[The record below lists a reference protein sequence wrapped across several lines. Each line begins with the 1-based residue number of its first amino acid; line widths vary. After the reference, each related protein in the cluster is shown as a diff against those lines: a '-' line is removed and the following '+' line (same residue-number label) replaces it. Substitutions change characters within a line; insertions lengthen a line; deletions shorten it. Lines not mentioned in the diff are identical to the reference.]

1 MSDYQDIEFE
11 IEDPV
16 AIVRLNRPEKLN
28 AVTYHTLS
36 EIRRAMDSA
45 AADPAV
51 VGIVVTG
58 NGRGFCSGLDSAAL
72 MEVTS
77 DGGESRRTS
86 SEGSSE
92 VPGMFTYFLS
102 IPKPIIAAVNGVA
115 AGGGLMLAGMADV
128 RIASRNAS
136 FVTTFLKRGL
146 IAEHGSSWILPRL
159 VGPGHALDLLWRSPR
174 IDAEE
179 ALRLGLVEFLCEPEE
194 LLERARSYVK
204 EIAASA
210 APQSLA
216 ETKKLVYDAMGLG
229 YPEALREAE
238 VAQWKAVARPDA
250 QEGAKALLEKR
261 QPQFRRLGS

>member
-1 MSDYQDIEFE
+1 MTDYQDIQFDT
-11 IEDPV
+11 EDPV
-16 AIVRLNRPEKLN
+16 AIIRLNRPEKLN
-28 AVTYHTLS
+28 AITYHTLA
-36 EIRRAMDSA
+36 EIRNAMDA
-45 AADPAV
+45 AAGDPAV

-77 DGGESRRTS
+77 GGGESRRAS
-86 SEGSSE
+86 SQRSNE

-115 AGGGLMLAGMADV
+115 AGGGLMLAGMADI
-128 RIASRNAS
+128 RIASRSAS
-136 FVTTFLKRGL
+136 FVTAFLKRGL

-174 IDAEE
+174 IDADE
-179 ALRLGLVEFLCEPEE
+179 AYRLGLVEFVCEPEE
-194 LLERARSYVK
+194 LLERARAYVK
-204 EIAASA
+204 EIAAAA
-210 APQSLA
+210 APQSIA
-216 ETKKLVYDAMGLG
+216 ESKKLVYDHLGMG

-238 VAQWKAVARPDA
+238 VAQWRAVARPDA

-261 QPQFRRLGS
+261 QPQFRRLGG